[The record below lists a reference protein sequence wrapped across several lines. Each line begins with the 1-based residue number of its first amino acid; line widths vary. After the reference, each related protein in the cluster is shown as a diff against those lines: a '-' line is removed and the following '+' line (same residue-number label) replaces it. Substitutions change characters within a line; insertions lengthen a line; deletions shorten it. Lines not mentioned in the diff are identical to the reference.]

1 MRVPSSIAIDSREF
15 ATSILAAFVLFL
27 SGPPACADAG
37 SGGLNVPGSNG
48 FRHLV
53 LISID
58 GFGSNYQD
66 IYATPAL
73 DRIAGSGVRAK
84 SLRPVFPT
92 LTFPNHYSI
101 ATGLYPAQHGIVH
114 NHFPNEAR
122 DAWYHLWDR
131 SSVEDG
137 SWYRGEP
144 IWVAAERRG
153 LVSAAFYFV
162 GTEAPVGGIQP
173 SYWNSYDETVTAAER
188 VDQVVDWL
196 RLSPERRPHVIT
208 LYFENVDDAG
218 HDFGQGSRELAAAVE
233 LVDAEIGRLLDAIE
247 TLGLEDRTAVFVVSD
262 HGQANYVDLDATL
275 VLEEHIDLDG
285 LTIQHGGSY
294 AWIYQDEPDREAA
307 MRIRDTINASWDH
320 GVAILRED
328 APAAWRVSDAM
339 RYPEIFVLPDL
350 HYGVVDRREDLRKI
364 KIGDH
369 GWPPEY
375 REMHGIFLMSGAG
388 VPTGQE
394 LGEVSAVDIYPLML
408 EILGIRET
416 GQGGITAAPATLSG
430 DE

>member
-1 MRVPSSIAIDSREF
+1 MRVPCSIAIGSRGF
-15 ATSILAAFVLFL
+15 ATSILVAIVLFL
-27 SGPPACADAG
+27 GTLPADAAAGAGDLISPDNKG
-37 SGGLNVPGSNG
+37 S
-48 FRHLV
+48 RHLV

-58 GFGSNYQD
+58 GFGRDYLD
-66 IYATPAL
+66 KYDTPAL
-73 DRIAGSGVRAK
+73 DRIASSGVRAK

-92 LTFPNHYSI
+92 LTFPNHFSI

-114 NHFPNEAR
+114 NHFPNEQR

-144 IWVAAERRG
+144 IWVAAEKRG

-173 SYWNSYDETVTAAER
+173 SYWYSYDESVTAAER

-196 RLSPERRPHVIT
+196 QMPSSRRPQMIT

-218 HDFGQGSRELAAAVE
+218 HDYGQGSAELAAAIE

-247 TLGLEDRTAVFVVSD
+247 RIGLGDKTAVFVVSD
-262 HGQANYVDLDATL
+262 HGQANYIDLDATL
-275 VLEEHIDLDG
+275 VLEEQIDLEG
-285 LTIQHGGSY
+285 LTIQDGGTY
-294 AWIYQDEPDREAA
+294 AWIYQDEPDRAA
-307 MRIRDTINASWDH
+307 AIRIRDTINANWDH

-328 APAAWRVSDAM
+328 APAEWRVSDAM
-339 RYPEIFVLPDL
+339 RYPEIFLVPDL
-350 HYGVVDRREDLRKI
+350 HYGVVDKREDLLKA
-364 KIGDH
+364 KKGDH
-369 GWPPEY
+369 GWAPEY
-375 REMHGIFLMSGAG
+375 PKMHGIFLMSGAG
-388 VPTGQE
+388 VPAGQE
-394 LGEVSAVDIYPLML
+394 LGEISVVDIYPLML

-416 GQGGITAAPATLSG
+416 GQGIGGAVPAKLTG